1 MTIFLNWWS
10 NHDVEDSGCVRDEEL
25 PDCHAYM
32 RWEDVVEALL
42 GPESRNEPIK
52 EKNKERILSGIV
64 QITHKYSHNLGTGFY
79 ISKNLLLTSAHVVK
93 DRQFVGI
100 RDLSDDTARWPERIL
115 APSFRPPVPLYDGLV
130 IASDKRRDLALI
142 HVTKE
147 GNPRSLFC
155 GELPLDASVRAIGH
169 PEIGF
174 PFSIT
179 SGRVNSVG
187 IFGLPIKRGVLA
199 IQTDAALNSKNS
211 GGASDTC

>member
-1 MTIFLNWWS
+1 
-10 NHDVEDSGCVRDEEL
+10 
-25 PDCHAYM
+25 M
-32 RWEDVVEALL
+32 RWGDVVEALL
-42 GPESRNEPIK
+42 GPESRNEPAK
-52 EKNKERILSGIV
+52 EEKKERTLLGIV
-64 QITHKYSHNLGTGFY
+64 QIIKKDGDDLGTGFY
-79 ISKNLLLTSAHVVK
+79 ISKNLLLTNAHVLKDKDKKK

-100 RDLSDDTARWPERIL
+100 WDLSDDTARWPERIL

-169 PEIGF
+169 PRIGF

-187 IFGLPIKRGVLA
+187 IFGRQRGCPRYS
-199 IQTDAALNSKNS
+199 NGCGN
-211 GGASDTC
+211 